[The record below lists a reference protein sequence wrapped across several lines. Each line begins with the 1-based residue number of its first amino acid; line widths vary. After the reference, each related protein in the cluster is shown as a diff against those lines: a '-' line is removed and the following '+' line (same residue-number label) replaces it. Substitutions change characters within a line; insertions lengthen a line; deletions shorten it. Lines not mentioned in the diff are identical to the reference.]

1 MVYELDYNLG
11 TFVLTNWATKSET
24 TLSEVEAFDWSARRY
39 NCRTTKRASDQI
51 DSILEAMQ
59 LQHSF

>member
-1 MVYELDYNLG
+1 MEYELDYNFG

-24 TLSEVEAFDWSARRY
+24 TISDTEALDWSGSRR
-39 NCRTTKRASDQI
+39 NCRSTRRANDQI
-51 DSILEAMQ
+51 DSIFEAMQ